1 MTWEIVAGIIALT
14 GFIGTFIGACVKLV
28 VPLTQSI
35 VTLTDKV
42 QMLCDKFSTFDKN
55 STEEHKKLWTHNDE
69 QDRKLEDHA
78 QRLHDLD
85 GKW

>member
-1 MTWEIVAGIIALT
+1 MTWEIVVGLIALT

-42 QMLCDKFSTFDKN
+42 QMLCDKFSAFDKD
-55 STEEHKKLWTHNDE
+55 SAEEHKRIWNHNDE